1 MKTASVKILNVVVPD
16 DDDDLLSHRESED
29 EVVLPPESIK
39 VHVDHSKDE
48 LVANCHIN
56 FERILTETIKITVHE
71 N

>member
-1 MKTASVKILNVVVPD
+1 VVVPD
-16 DDDDLLSHRESED
+16 DDDELLSFRESDD
-29 EVVLPPESIK
+29 EVISPECIT
-39 VHVDHSKDE
+39 VQVDHSKDE